1 VGCDQVAVDQFT
13 QALGWMTEPSS
24 EQAAVPNA
32 ILIPAFGDAAAE
44 PFLGT
49 ARTKNAIIIEETYPQ
64 EIVEALLH
72 QIKVHD

>member
-1 VGCDQVAVDQFT
+1 
-13 QALGWMTEPSS
+13 
-24 EQAAVPNA
+24 VPNA